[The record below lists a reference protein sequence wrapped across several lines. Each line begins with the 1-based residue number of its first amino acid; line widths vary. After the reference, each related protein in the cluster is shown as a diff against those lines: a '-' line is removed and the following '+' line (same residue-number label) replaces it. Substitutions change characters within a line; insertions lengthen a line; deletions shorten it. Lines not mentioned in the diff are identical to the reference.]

1 MDVNRIL
8 FVYNAEKPGTKQ
20 VADRGAAWCERRG
33 IAAVTTP
40 RRAFSAAE
48 VDLVVAIGGDGTLLR
63 AAAAIY
69 PREIPILG
77 VHMGSL
83 GFLASCRAADLEA
96 ALEAVVGGRA
106 LLRSHARLA
115 IPGRQETVLNDVA
128 VIGIPEVRFT
138 ELTVSCREETLLDF
152 PGDGVVIATPTGAS
166 AYALSCGGPLVHPD
180 VPALEV
186 TPIAPH
192 KLGTRPLLV
201 PLDEELS
208 VEVRF
213 PAEVWLDGDR
223 AFGLPAGGRI
233 TVRRA
238 PASTVLV
245 RLPDEE
251 GYFTRLRRRLS

>member
-1 MDVNRIL
+1 MDVNRVL
-8 FVYNAEKPGTKQ
+8 FVYNAEKPGAEE
-20 VADRGAAWCERRG
+20 VASRGEAWCGQRG
-33 IAAVTTP
+33 IAAVVTP
-40 RRAFSAAE
+40 RRSFSAAD

-83 GFLASCRAADLEA
+83 GFLASCRAGDLEA
-96 ALEAVVGGRA
+96 ALEAVMAGRA
-106 LLRSHARLA
+106 RLGRHARLM
-115 IPGRQETVLNDVA
+115 IPGRDETALNDVA

-138 ELTVSCREETLLDF
+138 ELSVRSREEILLDF
-152 PGDGVVIATPTGAS
+152 PGDGVIIATPTGTS

-192 KLGTRPLLV
+192 KLGLRPLLV

-223 AFGLPAGGRI
+223 VFDLSAGGKV

-245 RLPDEE
+245 RLPGEE
-251 GYFTRLRRRLS
+251 SYFTRLRRRLA